1 MNYPMVKRLILKDW
15 YFLRLAILA
24 YSLTGLLALGIT
36 AMGTDASSYAG
47 SILLITVM
55 IAIGFHMVMVTVVGE
70 RSEQTLPFI
79 MSLPISP
86 MEYTMAKIGAN
97 LLIFLVPWLT
107 LTTGTL
113 LLLGTEGARSGAL
126 IPFSLII
133 LTELLAA
140 YVLLLSVAIV
150 SESLGWTIGVTV
162 LTNLLF
168 QAFLYWVSHMPAIA
182 SGMKGRGA
190 VWNQTAVTL
199 LSVEVMIIIFLI
211 VMAFALQARKK
222 HFL

>member
-1 MNYPMVKRLILKDW
+1 MNYAMVKRLILKDW
-15 YFLRLAILA
+15 YFLRWAILA
-24 YSLTGLLALGIT
+24 YSATGLLALGLT
-36 AMGTDASSYAG
+36 GMGSDASSYAG

-55 IAIGFHMVMVTVVGE
+55 IALGFHLVMVTLVQE
-70 RSEQTLPFI
+70 RSERTLPFI

-97 LLIFLVPWLT
+97 LLIFLIPWLT
-107 LTTGTL
+107 LTAGTL

-140 YVLLLSVAIV
+140 YVLVLTVAIV
-150 SESLGWTIGVTV
+150 TESQGWTIGVLL
-162 LTNLLF
+162 LTNLFF
-168 QAFLYWVSHMPAIA
+168 QGFLYWVSHMPSIA
-182 SGMKGRGA
+182 LGMKGHGI

-199 LSVEVMIIIFLI
+199 LTVEVGVSMFLI
-211 VMAFALQARKK
+211 VMAFVLQARKRD
-222 HFL
+222 FL

>member
-15 YFLRLAILA
+15 YFMRWAILA
-24 YSLTGLLALGIT
+24 YSAAGLLALGLT

-55 IAIGFHMVMVTVVGE
+55 IAIGFHLVMVTVVQE

-86 MEYTMAKIGAN
+86 MEYTAAKIAAN
-97 LLIFLVPWLT
+97 LAIFLLPWVT
-107 LTTGTL
+107 LTVGTL

-140 YVLLLSVAIV
+140 YVLVLTVAIV
-150 SESLGWTIGVTV
+150 TESQGWTIGVVV
-162 LTNLLF
+162 LTNLFF
-168 QAFLYWVSHMPAIA
+168 QGFLYWVSHLPSIA
-182 SGMKGRGA
+182 QGMKGRGA

-199 LSVEVMIIIFLI
+199 LAVEVIVTFLLL
-211 VMAFALQARKK
+211 VFAFVLQARKK
-222 HFL
+222 VFL

>member
-15 YFLRLAILA
+15 YFQRWAILA
-24 YSLTGLLALGIT
+24 YSLTGFLALGLT

-55 IAIGFHMVMVTVVGE
+55 IAIGFQLVMVTVVQE

-86 MEYTMAKIGAN
+86 MEYTTAKIGAN
-97 LLIFLVPWLT
+97 LLIFMLPWLT
-107 LTTGTL
+107 LTSGTL

-140 YVLLLSVAIV
+140 YLLVLTVAVV
-150 SESLGWTIGVTV
+150 SESQGWTIFVLV
-162 LTNLLF
+162 LTNLFF
-168 QAFLYWVSHMPAIA
+168 QGFLYWVSHMPSIA
-182 SGMKGRGA
+182 EGMKGRGA

-199 LSVEVMIIIFLI
+199 LSVEVGVSILLI
-211 VMAFALQARKK
+211 AMAFVLQARKRN
-222 HFL
+222 FL

>member
-15 YFLRLAILA
+15 YFMRWAILA
-24 YSLTGLLALGIT
+24 YFAAGLLALGLT
-36 AMGTDASSYAG
+36 AMGSDASSYAG

-55 IAIGFHMVMVTVVGE
+55 IAIGFHLVMVTVVQE

-97 LLIFLVPWLT
+97 LLIFLVPWVT
-107 LTTGTL
+107 LTAGTL
-113 LLLGTEGARSGAL
+113 LLLRTEGARSGAL

-133 LTELLAA
+133 LTELLCA
-140 YVLLLSVAIV
+140 YVLVLTVAIV
-150 SESLGWTIGVTV
+150 TESQGWTIFVLV
-162 LTNLLF
+162 LTNLFF
-168 QAFLYWVSHMPAIA
+168 QGFLYWVSHLPAIVT
-182 SGMKGRGA
+182 GMKGRGA
-190 VWNQTAVTL
+190 VWDQTAVTL
-199 LSVEVMIIIFLI
+199 LSAEVGISILLI

-222 HFL
+222 DFL

>member
-15 YFLRLAILA
+15 YFLRWAILA
-24 YSLTGLLALGIT
+24 YSATGLLAIGLT

-55 IAIGFHMVMVTVVGE
+55 IAIGFHLVMVTVVGE
-70 RSEQTLPFI
+70 RSEHTLPFI

-86 MEYTMAKIGAN
+86 MEYTTAKIGAN

-107 LTTGTL
+107 LTTGTV

-126 IPFSLII
+126 IPFTLII
-133 LTELLAA
+133 LTELLTA
-140 YVLLLSVAIV
+140 YVLVLTVAIV
-150 SESLGWTIGVTV
+150 TESQGWTIGVLV
-162 LTNLLF
+162 LTNLFF
-168 QAFLYWVSHMPAIA
+168 QGFLYWVSHLPAIA
-182 SGMKGRGA
+182 RGMKGRGA
-190 VWNQTAVTL
+190 VWDQTAVTL
-199 LSVEVMIIIFLI
+199 LAAEVGISILLI
-211 VMAFALQARKK
+211 VMAFVLQARKK

>member
-1 MNYPMVKRLILKDW
+1 MNYTMVKRLILKDW
-15 YFLRLAILA
+15 FFMRWAILA
-24 YSLTGLLALGIT
+24 YSVTGLLALGFT

-55 IAIGFHMVMVTVVGE
+55 IAIGFHLVMVTVVGE

-97 LLIFLVPWLT
+97 LLIFLAPWLT

-133 LTELLAA
+133 LMELLAA
-140 YVLLLSVAIV
+140 YVLVLTVAIV
-150 SESLGWTIGVTV
+150 TESLGWTICVVV
-162 LTNLLF
+162 LTNLFF
-168 QAFLYWVSHMPAIA
+168 QGFLYWVSQMPAIA
-182 SGMKGRGA
+182 RGMKGRGA
-190 VWNQTAVTL
+190 VWDQTAVTL
-199 LSVEVMIIIFLI
+199 LSAEVGVSILLI
-211 VMAFALQARKK
+211 VMAFVLQARKRD
-222 HFL
+222 FL